1 MKEKILTLLA
11 EHKFGELKPLA
22 SAMNEVE
29 LAYIFEELS
38 PPERV
43 ILFRLLP
50 KTLAAETFVELDRD
64 LKEELL
70 ISLTDGELRGV
81 INEMYADD
89 TVDLIEEMPANVV
102 KRLLKNADSET
113 RETVNE
119 LLRYGPDTAGGIM
132 TTEFISL
139 FCDMTVEEALLKIKK
154 RAIDSETIYTCYVT
168 DDRRV
173 LLGFVTVKGLL
184 IAEKDTKISALM
196 DENVIYAKTD
206 DDREGVARQLAEYGF
221 LALPIVD
228 SERRIVG
235 IVTVDD
241 AMDVIEE
248 ETTEDIAKMAA
259 VVPTGLP
266 YLKRGV
272 FAIFKSRIPWLLL
285 LMVSATF
292 TGLIINSFEAKL
304 NAISSVLFAVVPMM
318 MDTGGNSG
326 SQASVTVI
334 RALSLGEI
342 ELSDVWRVIWKELRA
357 SLLLGAALGVA
368 CFAKLILIDNLLFGF
383 TGYTPIRCL
392 VISAALVVTVVIAK
406 LVGCSLPILAK
417 KLRLDPAVV
426 ASPFITTIVDAISL
440 MLYCSMAVAVLA

>member
-1 MKEKILTLLA
+1 MKEIIFELLEA
-11 EHKFGELKPLA
+11 RKLAELKPIL
-22 SAMNEVE
+22 SQMNEVE
-29 LAYIFEELS
+29 IAEICEELDV
-38 PPERV
+38 ERRTLV
-43 ILFRLLP
+43 FRILP
-50 KTLAAETFVELDRD
+50 KSLAAEVFVEFETDTKRALLDALSD
-64 LKEELL
+64 KE
-70 ISLTDGELRGV
+70 IGEV
-81 INEMYADD
+81 INEMFADD

-102 KRLLKNADSET
+102 RRLLKQSNSET
-113 RETVNE
+113 RNTINH
-119 LLRYGPDTAGGIM
+119 LLRYSKDSAGSIM

-139 FCDMTVEEALLKIKK
+139 SKEMTAEEALEKIRR

-168 DDRRV
+168 DNARV
-173 LLGFVTVKGLL
+173 LEGFVTVKTLL
-184 IAEKDTKISALM
+184 LSGKDNKVSKLM
-196 DENVIYAKTD
+196 EEHVIFAHTD
-206 DDREGVARQLAEYGF
+206 DNREDVARMLADYDF

-228 SERRIVG
+228 KEKRIVG

-259 VVPTGLP
+259 VLPTGIP

-292 TGLIINSFEAKL
+292 TGLIINSFESKL

-342 ELSDVWRVIWKELRA
+342 DIGDAMSVLWKELRA
-357 SLLLGAALGVA
+357 SLLLGTALGVA

-383 TGYTPIRCL
+383 SDYTAVRCL
-392 VISAALVVTVVIAK
+392 VISVSLVVTVIIAK
-406 LVGCSLPILAK
+406 LVGCTLPILAK
-417 KLRLDPAVV
+417 KSKLDPAVV
-426 ASPFITTIVDAISL
+426 ASPFITTIVDALSL
-440 MLYCSMAVAVLA
+440 MLYCSLAVAVLS

>member
-1 MKEKILTLLA
+1 MEEKIINLLA
-11 EHKFGELKPLA
+11 EHKLGELKPLA
-22 SAMNEVE
+22 SVMNEVE
-29 LAYIFEELS
+29 LARIFEQLDRA
-38 PPERV
+38 ERV
-43 ILFRLLP
+43 VLFRLLP
-50 KTLAAETFVELDRD
+50 KTLAAEVFVELDRD
-64 LKEELL
+64 VKEELL
-70 ISLTDGELRGV
+70 SALSDAELKGV
-81 INEMYADD
+81 IDEMYADD
-89 TVDLIEEMPANVV
+89 TADLIEEMPANVV
-102 KRLLKNADSET
+102 KRLLRMADGET
-113 RETVNE
+113 RRTVNE
-119 LLRYGPDTAGGIM
+119 LLHYGSDTAGSIM

-139 FCDMTVEEALLKIKK
+139 FCDMSVDEALSKIRR

-168 DDRRV
+168 DSRRI

-184 IAEKDTKISALM
+184 LAEGQRKISELM
-196 DENVIYAKTD
+196 DENVIFAKTD
-206 DDREGVARQLAEYGF
+206 DDREEVARLLGEYGF

-259 VVPTGLP
+259 VVPTGIP

-292 TGLIINSFEAKL
+292 TGLIINSFESRL

-342 ELSDVWRVIWKELRA
+342 ELSDVWRVLWKELRA
-357 SLLLGAALGVA
+357 SLLLGLTLGVA
-368 CFAKLILIDNLLFGF
+368 CFIKLILIDNLIFGF
-383 TGYTPIRCL
+383 TGYTPLRCL
-392 VISAALVVTVVIAK
+392 VISAALVVTVIIAK

-417 KLRLDPAVV
+417 KCRLDPAVV

-440 MLYCSMAVAVLA
+440 MLYCSLAVAILA